1 MRDQLLKSD
10 VVQEWAEKN
19 PRMWWAFEELD
30 LDDDLNDAVLA
41 GIVNER
47 VPQSV
52 ITRLVRFADALDA
65 KVRAE
70 TAGTVRAPPAVGQR
84 RSVTVNVTRT
94 TKVNW
99 DRVDKK
105 FRVDFTTHHGWSGFF
120 DTRNP
125 QIIAAISK
133 SNTITVVGEIERHL
147 YDFLVVLGGRVRIV

>member
-30 LDDDLNDAVLA
+30 IDDDLNDAVLA

-47 VPQSV
+47 VPPGV
-52 ITRLVRFADALDA
+52 ITRLVRFAEALET
-65 KVRAE
+65 KERAE
-70 TAGTVRAPPAVGQR
+70 TAGTMRAPPAVGQR
-84 RSVTVNVTRT
+84 RSVTITVTRT

-99 DRVDKK
+99 NRDKK
-105 FRVDFTTHHGWSGFF
+105 FRVDFTTNHGWSGYF
-120 DTRNP
+120 DTKNP
-125 QIIAAISK
+125 MIISTISK
-133 SNTITVVGEIERHL
+133 SNTITVVGEIELHL